1 MKLSHYLLLITA
13 VASPNL
19 TADTIV
25 LKTGVKYEGKVL
37 TQDDK
42 SYLIEVYVT
51 KSITD
56 ERRIPKDQVDKIIK
70 EAKDARALNQVKAL
84 VPTPDRLS
92 IKAYAN
98 RIKTARDFLSKYP
111 KSNNAKTVTAIIN
124 TLEKEHQT
132 ISKGGIKLGGQLIS
146 ASDMEANTYD
156 IHARMLLLDMKRFA
170 SSGNSQ
176 KALRKWETLK
186 NDYAKSTAYKN
197 STTIAGRILQ
207 AYRPQLNN
215 YISTLEAREAKRKSV
230 IASLEDGDRERTV
243 VVLAEN
249 LKAYEMLI
257 EKEEKELHTQWLT
270 IDPYHK
276 KSLDYNLRSVEN
288 SLKGLGAGNSSKEE
302 ELAGP
307 VFRSAWSSL
316 AKGNLEDAANFIKQL
331 QSMQLPEKYTA
342 PLAKQLKE
350 KQVTKAADE
359 KAAKERAEQE
369 WLEKA
374 KAEEAAK

>member
-1 MKLSHYLLLITA
+1 
-13 VASPNL
+13 
-19 TADTIV
+19 
-25 LKTGVKYEGKVL
+25 
-37 TQDDK
+37 
-42 SYLIEVYVT
+42 
-51 KSITD
+51 
-56 ERRIPKDQVDKIIK
+56 
-70 EAKDARALNQVKAL
+70 
-84 VPTPDRLS
+84 
-92 IKAYAN
+92 
-98 RIKTARDFLSKYP
+98 
-111 KSNNAKTVTAIIN
+111 
-124 TLEKEHQT
+124 
-132 ISKGGIKLGGQLIS
+132 
-146 ASDMEANTYD
+146 
-156 IHARMLLLDMKRFA
+156 
-170 SSGNSQ
+170 
-176 KALRKWETLK
+176 
-186 NDYAKSTAYKN
+186 
-197 STTIAGRILQ
+197 
-207 AYRPQLNN
+207 
-215 YISTLEAREAKRKSV
+215 
-230 IASLEDGDRERTV
+230 
-243 VVLAEN
+243 
-249 LKAYEMLI
+249 MLI